1 MDEAEFDQPA
11 LTTDTMDDEDS
22 WMEVLV
28 QEGDDDAT
36 LTQDF
41 EAAAMEVVQSDDWQL
56 HSPLTQKPVA
66 D

>member
-1 MDEAEFDQPA
+1 MDG
-11 LTTDTMDDEDS
+11 S
-22 WMEVLV
+22 LV

-41 EAAAMEVVQSDDWQL
+41 EAAAMAVVQSDDWQL